1 MINRNQIT
9 YFFGAGASFH
19 AIPTI
24 DRLNNRIENLITYLT
39 DKKET
44 AENEN
49 SNILL
54 DSNIKENI
62 NILINIIEELEWLS
76 YESEYHQTVD
86 TLAKKFYVQK
96 DDKSL
101 YRLKRALMIYFFFE
115 QNIRFP
121 NYSDIKN
128 EHESLLDKRYDN
140 LIASIV
146 EREESRVRFKENI
159 KIITWNYDLQI
170 DFAVKNYFIGKSSTI
185 NSIKNESNIHPN
197 QNSYNKGLENVLDK
211 FAVLKLNGNAF
222 LDSTFKNSNYGGM
235 TINDYKFRNNDID
248 DNYILGMFLI
258 DYKSIF
264 LNGINSNNEVY
275 KYFNFAWEREDKYM
289 GYKSL
294 MSQAIKIMEATKILI
309 IVGYSFPYFNSE
321 IDKQLFS
328 KCYPK
333 EIIIQDLE
341 PEKIKERLTFLLPKD
356 ATSNER
362 IKITCH
368 SPGKYFPIHP
378 ET

>member
-115 QNIRFP
+115 QNIPFP

-128 EHESLLDKRYDN
+128 EHELLLDKRYDN

-146 EREESRVRFKENI
+146 EREESRVRLKDNI

-185 NSIKNESNIHPN
+185 NSVKNENNIHPN
-197 QNSYNKGLENVLDK
+197 QNSYNKGLENILDK

-222 LDSTFKNSNYGGM
+222 LDNTFKNSNYGGR
-235 TINDYKFRNNDID
+235 TINDYKFRSNDID
-248 DNYILGMFLI
+248 DNYILSEFLL

-275 KYFNFAWEREDKYM
+275 KYFNFAWEKEEKYM
-289 GYKSL
+289 GYNSL

-309 IVGYSFPYFNSE
+309 IVGYSFPYFNAE

-341 PEKIKERLTFLLPKD
+341 PEEIKERLTFLLPKND
-356 ATSNER
+356 VSNER

-368 SPGKYFPIHP
+368 RPGKYFPIHP